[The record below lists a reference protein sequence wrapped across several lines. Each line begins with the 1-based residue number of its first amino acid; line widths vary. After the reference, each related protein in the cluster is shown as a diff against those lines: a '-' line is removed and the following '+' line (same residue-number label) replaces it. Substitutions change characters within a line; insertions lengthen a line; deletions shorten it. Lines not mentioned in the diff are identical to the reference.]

1 MAPIFVKFV
10 LLLNN
15 SLVNLLVANTHG
27 SLDDLLG
34 NSLLTNISTGNA
46 IATAIVIAMFAYLFV
61 KINIKFIIRQFTL
74 IVFTIFTPIVAIF
87 WILNKRTIASSIWF
101 GQIIINAFMQ
111 FVYTFLFLIY
121 MSFLPESAGWAVSL
135 LWAMM
140 ILPLADALQNT
151 MQNLVSR
158 IAGVDNEELANRG
171 IGMASA
177 MGYTVR
183 SIAYQFKGNNES
195 EENFDG
201 TETKGQGQDF
211 ISRVVNRSTKTT
223 SKPLE
228 GTSLVGTNYENNSYN
243 IMDNTK
249 PENTN
254 INKNQELNQT
264 NNISNTNEANSE
276 TKSNTVSNIRK
287 AYNIGKEAMNLGM
300 YMAEGRNYRTTNYNV
315 QDRKY
320 QRHNINNTRRDD
332 LQDTT
337 NKIATIEEETDVEE

>member
-1 MAPIFVKFV
+1 
-10 LLLNN
+10 
-15 SLVNLLVANTHG
+15 
-27 SLDDLLG
+27 
-34 NSLLTNISTGNA
+34 
-46 IATAIVIAMFAYLFV
+46 
-61 KINIKFIIRQFTL
+61 
-74 IVFTIFTPIVAIF
+74 
-87 WILNKRTIASSIWF
+87 
-101 GQIIINAFMQ
+101 MQ

-183 SIAYQFKGNNES
+183 SIAYQFKGNTENS
-195 EENFDG
+195 EDTGNAENK
-201 TETKGQGQDF
+201 EEGQDF
-211 ISRVVNRSTKTT
+211 ISRIINRSTKTT

-228 GTSLVGTNYENNSYN
+228 GTSLAGTNYESNSYN
-243 IMDNTK
+243 IMGNSK
-249 PENTN
+249 AENM
-254 INKNQELNQT
+254 NKSQELNQT
-264 NNISNTNEANSE
+264 NQKEINRES
-276 TKSNTVSNIRK
+276 KSSTGGSIKK

-300 YMAEGRNYRTTNYNV
+300 YMAEGRNYRTNNYE

-320 QRHNINNTRRDD
+320 QRHNINNTRKED
-332 LQDTT
+332 LQNNT
-337 NKIATIEEETDVEE
+337 NKIITIEEETDVEE